1 MKRITLFL
9 LIAVVAV
16 STAEAQKVKRKSEKE
31 KDGFSWC
38 LLKQD
43 GFRGAEN
50 NSGTIII
57 PLEKKFSSIK
67 YQKGYFIAKDIFSEI
82 YDTLGNVIIPIERHY
97 DQIKPT
103 IVSIDG
109 NDICN
114 VFKFRIPLGN
124 NEYRHGICDKNGVEI
139 IPPVYDAILNIPN
152 GIIMFFKYFGGN
164 QVEFYTGY
172 KFDNKGN
179 IVLDPD
185 HPIDTTDSPVEY
197 NYDQTA
203 YNNSSSGSYNNTYT
217 PPAQH
222 KQQNTSNKG
231 NNSSTNQPK
240 SSSSSTGGK
249 SSSSK
254 PSSSSYRPSHNEIRA
269 SSFQPKQKTKC
280 GNCSG
285 LGYLKCNRCGGKGT
299 ITQSKADKK
308 GRIQQYQASCPSC
321 HGKGSFIKCSRCNGT
336 GMY

>member
-16 STAEAQKVKRKSEKE
+16 SSAEAQKVKRKSEKE

-43 GFRGAEN
+43 DFRGAEN

-67 YQKGYFIAKDIFSEI
+67 YRKGYFIAKDIFSEI
-82 YDTLGNVIIPIERHY
+82 YDTLGNVVIPIERHY
-97 DQIKPT
+97 DQINPT

-139 IPPVYDAILNIPN
+139 IPPVYDAILYIPN
-152 GIIMFFKYFGGN
+152 GIIMFSKYFGGN
-164 QVEFYTGY
+164 EVRFYTGY
-172 KFDNKGN
+172 KFDNEGN

-222 KQQNTSNKG
+222 KQQSTGNK
-231 NNSSTNQPK
+231 STGTTQPK
-240 SSSSSTGGK
+240 STPKSSANT

-254 PSSSSYRPSHNEIRA
+254 PSNTRT
-269 SSFQPKQKTKC
+269 PKDRTHPFENYNKPVKC
-280 GNCSG
+280 ANCSG
-285 LGYLKCNRCGGKGT
+285 TGMARCWSCSGKGT
-299 ITQSKADKK
+299 IRKSGIDKNGK
-308 GRIQQYQASCPSC
+308 QVFRNERCTGCNGSGKIKCTVC
-321 HGKGSFIKCSRCNGT
+321 NGKGVR
-336 GMY
+336 

>member
-1 MKRITLFL
+1 MKRIALFV

-16 STAEAQKVKRKSEKE
+16 SSAEAQKVKRKSEKE

-50 NSGTIII
+50 KSGTIII

-97 DQIKPT
+97 DQINPT

-164 QVEFYTGY
+164 QVSFYTGY
-172 KFDNKGN
+172 KFDNEGN

-240 SSSSSTGGK
+240 STSSSSSSSSTSTNK
-249 SSSSK
+249 SSSSTHK
-254 PSSSSYRPSHNEIRA
+254 PTSNKNNA
-269 SSFQPKQKTKC
+269 SSFQSGPVKC
-280 GNCSG
+280 ANCSG
-285 LGYLKCNRCGGKGT
+285 TGMARCWSCSGKGT
-299 ITQSKADKK
+299 IRKSGIDKNGK
-308 GRIQQYQASCPSC
+308 QVFRDERCTGCNGSGKRKCTVC
-321 HGKGSFIKCSRCNGT
+321 NGKGVR
-336 GMY
+336 